1 MNLEMKEKYG
11 MSNKSFQRIFIIE
24 YFRFGKSILSKL
36 VDTVS
41 QYVTDKETTSI
52 LDIGTGY

>member
-1 MNLEMKEKYG
+1 MVCQTKVFK
-11 MSNKSFQRIFIIE
+11 RIFIIE

>member
-1 MNLEMKEKYG
+1 MVCQTKVCK
-11 MSNKSFQRIFIIE
+11 RIFIIE

-36 VDTVS
+36 VETVS

-52 LDIGTGY
+52 LDLGTGY